1 MEIIFRL
8 FLLLQTIDLAKKL
21 NGEKDKI
28 TVEIVKEQCKM
39 DPDYKSVDSM
49 HVVHT
54 ILSRELPP
62 ERIGALINLM
72 LIMRPSATNEEI
84 EDSLVCHF

>member
-1 MEIIFRL
+1 M
-8 FLLLQTIDLAKKL
+8 QTIDLAKKL

-28 TVEIVKEQCKM
+28 TVETVKEQCKM

-62 ERIGALINLM
+62 ERFGAIINLM
-72 LIMRPSATNEEI
+72 LTMRPSATTEEI